1 MLRRCCVT
9 VRVVATCN
17 RPDGLRPPDRTIR
30 QTVTAFYSCGAR
42 IGVLLGFPLLFCS
55 AVTEPAA
62 PSAFDK
68 ARTGLWASLQKHLNT
83 VYAAEKNFRA
93 ATRFTDTFPF
103 SAASLEPQQLLDYQ
117 HQRAVLRDLY
127 VDETTQLDSLV
138 KAVRQK
144 PYQEDDK
151 KLLFLM
157 ILGYMDLAETVFTL
171 LDTHRPTKQE
181 PDEELEEATA
191 RFERV
196 RNFVRLNIRGI
207 SGLLPRV

>member
-1 MLRRCCVT
+1 L
-9 VRVVATCN
+9 
-17 RPDGLRPPDRTIR
+17 
-30 QTVTAFYSCGAR
+30 AFLPFVSA
-42 IGVLLGFPLLFCS
+42 

-62 PSAFDK
+62 TPSAFDK
-68 ARTGLWASLQKHLNT
+68 ARTGLWASLQKHLST
-83 VYAAEKNFRA
+83 VYAAEKDFRA

-127 VDETTQLDSLV
+127 VDETSQLDSLV

-144 PYQEDDK
+144 SYQENDK

-157 ILGYMDLAETVFTL
+157 ILGYMDMAETVFDL
-171 LDTHRPTKQE
+171 LDTHRPSRLE
-181 PDEELEEATA
+181 PDEELEEAAA

-196 RNFVRLNIRGI
+196 RNFTRLNIRGI

>member
-1 MLRRCCVT
+1 M
-9 VRVVATCN
+9 
-17 RPDGLRPPDRTIR
+17 
-30 QTVTAFYSCGAR
+30 
-42 IGVLLGFPLLFCS
+42 
-55 AVTEPAA
+55 TEPAA

-68 ARTGLWASLQKHLNT
+68 ARTGLWASLQKHLHT
-83 VYAAEKNFRA
+83 VYAAEQDFRS

-103 SAASLEPQQLLDYQ
+103 PPQLPTPEQQLEYQ
-117 HQRAVLRDLY
+117 RRRNELRDLLS
-127 VDETTQLDSLV
+127 DEATQLDSLV

-144 PYQEDDK
+144 NYQEDDK

-157 ILGYMDLAETVFTL
+157 ILGYMDLAETVFNL
-171 LDTHRPTKQE
+171 LNTHRPTKLE
-181 PDEELEEATA
+181 PDEEWQDATA

>member
-1 MLRRCCVT
+1 MT
-9 VRVVATCN
+9 E
-17 RPDGLRPPDRTIR
+17 
-30 QTVTAFYSCGAR
+30 
-42 IGVLLGFPLLFCS
+42 S
-55 AVTEPAA
+55 AAS

-68 ARTGLWASLQKHLNT
+68 ARTGLWVSLQKHLGT
-83 VYAAEKNFRA
+83 VYAAEKDFQA
-93 ATRFTDTFPF
+93 ATRFTTTFPF
-103 SAASLEPQQLLDYQ
+103 VAASLQPQQLLDYQ
-117 HQRAVLRDLY
+117 HQRTALRDLY
-127 VDETTQLDSLV
+127 ADETIQLDSLV

-144 PYQEDDK
+144 PYPEDDK

-171 LDTHRPTKQE
+171 LDTHRPTKLD
-181 PDEELEEATA
+181 PDEELDEANA

>member
-1 MLRRCCVT
+1 MG
-9 VRVVATCN
+9 VALTLQK
-17 RPDGLRPPDRTIR
+17 PLTLVFPPL
-30 QTVTAFYSCGAR
+30 
-42 IGVLLGFPLLFCS
+42 VLA
-55 AVTEPAA
+55 AVTEPTAA
-62 PSAFDK
+62 SAAFDK
-68 ARTGLWASLQKHLNT
+68 ARTGLWASLQKHLST
-83 VYAAEKNFRA
+83 VYAAEKDFRA
-93 ATRFTDTFPF
+93 ATRFTTTFPF
-103 SAASLEPQQLLDYQ
+103 AAASLEPQQLLDYQ
-117 HQRAVLRDLY
+117 YQRAVLRDLY

-171 LDTHRPTKQE
+171 LDTHRPTKLE
-181 PDEELEEATA
+181 PDEELAEAAA

-196 RNFVRLNIRGI
+196 RNFTRLNIRGI